1 MAKLQELLTILV
13 YVFMRVLGY
22 RCCTECLGEGLHIR
36 SPHRQC
42 SEPSLTPEQARL
54 WEAVR
59 QLPGVRLRVTTT
71 TPPPFASISRLLQR
85 MRFELMSLFVIL
97 IGCILYLFI
106 C

>member
-1 MAKLQELLTILV
+1 MANLQELLTILL
-13 YVFMRVLGY
+13 YIFMLRVLGY
-22 RCCTECLGEGLHIR
+22 RYCTECLGQELHTR
-36 SPHRQC
+36 AHLQC

-54 WEAVR
+54 WETVR
-59 QLPGVRLRVTTT
+59 QLPGVRLRPTP
-71 TPPPFASISRLLQR
+71 PPPFAAINRLVQR